1 MKSSSNNPG
10 LNYSDDSDQ
19 ENEEILQYLMLIWS
33 RKLFVAAFLLLGCLL
48 GVAIALSQNSLYQ
61 ADALIHLETKK
72 SGISLSQ
79 DITDLMSSES
89 DAITEME
96 IVRSRM
102 VLGKTVREQQL
113 DIVSAP
119 KSIPLLAN
127 LFTFL
132 QMSVPE
138 WDWLSS
144 YGLKGESLKIES
156 LSVVAELQG
165 VALVVKR
172 LDESQYQVES
182 PDGTV
187 LNGSLG
193 QMLSHPDGKFQINVA
208 GISARPGVEF
218 FVRKVSELAAL
229 NRLRSSLRVSEK
241 GRNSNLLTIT
251 LKGGDTQVAKRTLD
265 QIIET
270 YVSQNIGR
278 SSEEAEKSI
287 RFLEKQL
294 PIVQNDLSTA
304 ENDLNE
310 FRLRNESIDLAAESA
325 SVLERMVVIDTQLSE
340 LSLEEAELSRLY
352 TQSHPRYTAL
362 LNRRAA
368 LISEKESLTSAM
380 QTFPKTQQE
389 ILKRTR
395 NLEVNQH
402 IYLQLLNKKQELNVL
417 KASTVG
423 SVRIIDRAAA
433 NPIAVSPNRSS
444 IVVMC
449 AFLATILGCGIVLV
463 RSFFERNVDSPDD
476 ISKLNLPVYAT
487 IPRSVEQNTK
497 VNQPFI
503 LARDNPAELSVEAL
517 RSLRTS
523 LHFGML
529 EDGKGIVSI
538 TGPAPG
544 IGKSFVAANL
554 AYLCAESGSKV
565 LLIDTDMRR
574 GTVAQLFGFENKTA
588 GLSELLAGTI
598 KLEQAIRPIAVG
610 VGANSVAEDNLKAH
624 KRELE
629 PELEAVLDGID
640 LLESDNNGTSRID
653 SGHTGHLSILPRGK
667 APPNPSELLMQGRL
681 PNLLREAAQSY
692 DLVILDTPPVLA
704 VTDAMIVGR
713 YADMNLMVVRHNQTR
728 IKDMEQIAKVF
739 SVNSVELSGA
749 ILNGYDQKASKY
761 GQYGYAYGYQYQYES
776 VD

>member
-1 MKSSSNNPG
+1 MKSSSNKPG
-10 LNYSDDSDQ
+10 LNYPDDTEQ
-19 ENEEILQYLMLIWS
+19 EDEELLHYLMLLWS
-33 RKLFVAAFLLLGCLL
+33 RKLLVGTFLLLGCIV
-48 GVAIALSQNSLYQ
+48 GVVIALSQNSLYQ
-61 ADALIHLETKK
+61 ADALIHLETKQ

-79 DITDLMSSES
+79 DITDLMSNES
-89 DAITEME
+89 DAITEIE
-96 IVRSRM
+96 IVKSRM
-102 VLGKTVREQQL
+102 VLGKTVREQKL
-113 DIVSAP
+113 DIVSIP
-119 KSIPLLAN
+119 KSIPLFAN
-127 LFTFL
+127 LFSFL
-132 QMSVPE
+132 QMPVPE
-138 WDWLSS
+138 WGWLSS
-144 YGLKGESLKIES
+144 YGLIGESLEVES
-156 LSVVAELQG
+156 LSVVAELVG
-165 VALVVKR
+165 KPLIVSR
-172 LDESQYQVES
+172 LDENSYQVES
-182 PDGTV
+182 PDGTI
-187 LNGSLG
+187 LNGALG
-193 QMLSHPDGKFQINVA
+193 QMLSHPAGEFQINVA
-208 GISARPGVEF
+208 NISARPGVEF
-218 FVRKVSELAAL
+218 SVEKVSELVAL
-229 NRLRSSLRVSEK
+229 NRLRNSIKVAEK
-241 GRNSNLLTIT
+241 GRNSNLLNIT
-251 LKGGDTQVAKRTLD
+251 LKGGDTQVAKKTLD
-265 QIIET
+265 QIIQT

-287 RFLEKQL
+287 SFLEKQL
-294 PIVQNDLSTA
+294 PIVQNDLSEA

-310 FRLRNESIDLAAESA
+310 FRLKNESIDLAAESA
-325 SVLERMVVIDTQLSE
+325 SVLERMIVIDTQLSE

-362 LNRRAA
+362 LKKRATLA
-368 LISEKESLTSAM
+368 AQKESLTTAM
-380 QTFPKTQQE
+380 QTFPETQQE

-423 SVRIIDRAAA
+423 SVRIIDSAAV
-433 NPIAVSPNRSS
+433 NPVPVSPNRTS
-444 IVVMC
+444 IVAMC
-449 AFLATILGCGIVLV
+449 AFLATILGCGLVLM
-463 RSFFERNVDSPDD
+463 RSFLERNVDSPDD

-487 IPRSVEQNTK
+487 IPRSVVEDEQANRA
-497 VNQPFI
+497 FI
-503 LARDNPAELSVEAL
+503 LARDYPAELSVEAL

-574 GTVAQLFGFENKTA
+574 GTVAQLFGLENKTA

-610 VGANSVAEDNLKAH
+610 AGARNIAEDNL
-624 KRELE
+624 RVQNRDLE
-629 PELEAVLDGID
+629 PELEAVLEGID
-640 LLESDNNGTSRID
+640 LLESDNSAS
-653 SGHTGHLSILPRGK
+653 SGDESVQTGHLSILPRGK
-667 APPNPSELLMQGRL
+667 APPNPSELLMQDRL

-713 YADMNLMVVRHNQTR
+713 YADMNFMVVRHSQTR
-728 IKDMEQIAKVF
+728 ISEMEQVAKVF
-739 SVNSVELSGA
+739 SINSVELSGA
-749 ILNGYDQKASKY
+749 ILNSYDQKASKY